1 MTAVLLDD
9 RRDERRLPQRRK
21 TVALRRR
28 GEAVVKRV
36 DEHHAPVLENTDV
49 MRIEFAGDV
58 GFARHIAGIEHI
70 VDLLAFIQH
79 VLEPH
84 DLEQRRQQDGVLVG
98 NANPHRLAEEALVD
112 QEPAIDVLS
121 QQVELARLIGRD
133 RERDPLRAEEAG
145 QARRH
150 RIGDA
155 RFGRNRLRL
164 GSVSFL
170 PGRRDLRA
178 RLRRFRSF
186 VVTQAG

>member
-1 MTAVLLDD
+1 MAAVLPHD

-49 MRIEFAGDV
+49 VRVEFAGDV
-58 GFARHIAGIEHI
+58 SFARHIAGIEHI
-70 VDLLAFIQH
+70 VDLLALIQH
-79 VLEPH
+79 VLEAH

-112 QEPAIDVLS
+112 HEPAIDVLP
-121 QQVELARLIGRD
+121 QQVELSRLIGRD
-133 RERDPLRAEEAG
+133 RERDPLRAEKSG
-145 QARRH
+145 QPRRH

-155 RFGRNRLRL
+155 LCGRRRLPL
-164 GSVSFL
+164 GWPGLL
-170 PGRRDLRA
+170 PGGRDLRA
-178 RLRRFRSF
+178 RRHRLRSF
-186 VVTQAG
+186 VVAQSG